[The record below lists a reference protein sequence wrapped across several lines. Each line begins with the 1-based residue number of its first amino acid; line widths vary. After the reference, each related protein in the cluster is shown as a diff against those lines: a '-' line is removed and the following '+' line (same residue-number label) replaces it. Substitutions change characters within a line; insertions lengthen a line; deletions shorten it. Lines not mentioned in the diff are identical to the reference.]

1 MAVSA
6 SRGGTFGPHPFI
18 EVVNR
23 SLASSTERPPA
34 DSERL
39 LREFVGGA
47 PGRAL
52 RVELAQ
58 RHPRRSPEEV
68 DDAVQDACERLV
80 ESDGDFPSPAHI
92 YNWIRITAHRLL
104 NERDERGTREISV
117 DPVEGVLEQAASS
130 DPDPAEAVLAREETD
145 EMEAL
150 VREVTDSLTDRRREI
165 LALYVAGQ
173 KRPEIAERL
182 GLSVRVV
189 ERELFKIMDEA
200 RVILA
205 DRLGGGCIVGEPL
218 VLRLVYGLASSAE
231 VAQAR
236 LHLKG
241 CHRCDGLH
249 ERLVE
254 WREKAAAVLP
264 APAIEAASP
273 GTFERVGQRV
283 ADVVGSAKQQI
294 FSAGAQA
301 KQQASASYYRA
312 VDPTPLAGVRPSAVA
327 AVVASCLTI
336 GGGAAAYC
344 ANHSLDPIG
353 AMIGGDEQEQPE
365 PPPASSQLGES
376 PEPDATTPTYEPA
389 ESQPPPASEEQ
400 ATTEEAPPAESSAPA
415 QTSDPEPEPTTPEPE
430 AQPEG
435 EFEPIEET
443 APEPETEV
451 PATTTEVAPEPTES
465 HKRPAPVQSSS
476 GAGEFEP

>member
-6 SRGGTFGPHPFI
+6 NRGGTLRPHPFI

-23 SLASSTERPPA
+23 SLARSSAPPLA
-34 DSERL
+34 DPDLL

-58 RHPRRSPEEV
+58 GHPRRSPEEV
-68 DDAVQDACERLV
+68 DDAVQDACERLI
-80 ESDGDFPSPAHI
+80 ESDGEFPSPAHV

-104 NERDERGTREISV
+104 NEQDERGTREVTV
-117 DPVEGVLEQAASS
+117 DPIEGVLEQLAASG
-130 DPDPAEAVLAREETD
+130 PDPAEAVLAREETD

-150 VREVTDSLTDRRREI
+150 VREVTDSLSERRREI
-165 LALYVAGQ
+165 LTLYVAGY
-173 KRPEIAERL
+173 KRPEIAGRV
-182 GLSVRVV
+182 GLSVRAV

-231 VAQAR
+231 AAQAQ

-241 CHRCDGLH
+241 CHRCDGLY

-283 ADVVGSAKQQI
+283 ADAVGSAKQQI
-294 FSAGAQA
+294 LGAGAQA
-301 KQQASASYYRA
+301 KQQASAGYYRA
-312 VDPTPLAGVRPSAVA
+312 VDPTPLAGARPSAVV

-344 ANHSLDPIG
+344 ANQGVDPIG
-353 AMIGGDEQEQPE
+353 AATGLIAGSEEDKTE
-365 PPPASSQLGES
+365 PPPSYQPEAQEPS
-376 PEPDATTPTYEPA
+376 PTPAYEPSPTPSYEPA
-389 ESQPPPASEEQ
+389 EQ
-400 ATTEEAPPAESSAPA
+400 TTEAPQSESSAPA
-415 QTSDPEPEPTTPEPE
+415 EKSEPEPEPTNSEPT
-430 AQPEG
+430 AKVEG
-435 EFEPIEET
+435 EFEPIEEP
-443 APEPETEV
+443 APEPAPDAPVTE
-451 PATTTEVAPEPTES
+451 ASPEPTA
-465 HKRPAPVQSSS
+465 KQPAPVQSSS

>member
-1 MAVSA
+1 MTVSA
-6 SRGGTFGPHPFI
+6 NRGGTCRPHPFI

-23 SLASSTERPPA
+23 SLASRAARPLP
-34 DSERL
+34 DPELL

-58 RHPRRSPEEV
+58 RHPRRSPDEV

-80 ESDGDFPSPAHI
+80 ESDGEFPSPAHV
-92 YNWIRITAHRLL
+92 YNWIRITAHRIL
-104 NERDERGTREISV
+104 NEQDERGTREIAV
-117 DPVEGVLEQAASS
+117 DPVEGVLEQAVSTG
-130 DPDPAEAVLAREETD
+130 PDPAETLLAREETD

-150 VREVTDSLTDRRREI
+150 VREVTDSLSERRREI
-165 LALYVAGQ
+165 LALYVAGC
-173 KRPEIAERL
+173 KRPEIAERV
-182 GLSVRVV
+182 GLSVRAV

-218 VLRLVYGLASSAE
+218 VLRLIYGLASSAE

-241 CHRCDGLH
+241 CHRCDALH
-249 ERLVE
+249 ERLAE

-283 ADVVGSAKQQI
+283 ADAVGSAKQQI
-294 FSAGAQA
+294 IGAGAQA

-336 GGGAAAYC
+336 GGGAVAYC
-344 ANHSLDPIG
+344 ANQTLDPIG
-353 AMIGGDEQEQPE
+353 AVVGGDEQVPTE
-365 PPPASSQLGES
+365 PPPSNQPAES
-376 PEPDATTPTYEPA
+376 PQTEPTTPTYEPA
-389 ESQPPPASEEQ
+389 ESQPPPAAVEPT
-400 ATTEEAPPAESSAPA
+400 TTEEAPPPESTKSPAETTES
-415 QTSDPEPEPTTPEPE
+415 EPTTSEPE

-435 EFEPIEET
+435 EFEPTEEP
-443 APEPETEV
+443 APEPE
-451 PATTTEVAPEPTES
+451 PAPAPASEPTPEPTES
-465 HKRPAPVQSSS
+465 AKQPAPVQSSP